1 MTTGV
6 KELNILNSMPQEVS
20 KGKSQNRR
28 EIFSLAYPNGSNR
41 SGGGKM
47 ISRLKENFM

>member
-1 MTTGV
+1 MAAGV

-20 KGKSQNRR
+20 KGKSQTLR
-28 EIFSLAYPNGSNR
+28 EIYSLVDAHGSNR

-47 ISRLKENFM
+47 MSQLKENFM